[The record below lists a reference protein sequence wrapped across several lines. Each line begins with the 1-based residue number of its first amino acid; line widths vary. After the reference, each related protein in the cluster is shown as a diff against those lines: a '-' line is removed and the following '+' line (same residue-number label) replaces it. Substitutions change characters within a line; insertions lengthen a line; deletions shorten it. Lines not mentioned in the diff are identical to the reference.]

1 MKLLTKEIVKKLKK
15 STYDIIHDKIPNVP
29 IIVKYFSLTGWTWYV
44 YAGDQFQNNET
55 NKSDW
60 HLRAW
65 VEGTENEDGFVLL
78 SELESIRMP
87 GPFDVLGVERDLY
100 FTPCLLSE
108 IPSYQEKFGTY
119 SDELDWNNKSS
130 PLHY

>member
-1 MKLLTKEIVKKLKK
+1 MELLTKEIVKKFKK
-15 STYDIIHDKIPNVP
+15 SPYDIIHNKIPNVP

-65 VEGTENEDGFVLL
+65 VEGIENEDGFVLL

-87 GPFDVLGVERDLY
+87 GPFDVMGVERDLY
-100 FTPCLLSE
+100 FKSCLLSE

-130 PLHY
+130 SLHY

>member
-55 NKSDW
+55 NKI
-60 HLRAW
+60 LIGAGLKAKRTAPLQ
-65 VEGTENEDGFVLL
+65 TYLKNEAPIVL
-78 SELESIRMP
+78 SIKLKIYTLFIIRNP
-87 GPFDVLGVERDLY
+87 ILPRK
-100 FTPCLLSE
+100 
-108 IPSYQEKFGTY
+108 I
-119 SDELDWNNKSS
+119 WNVFR
-130 PLHY
+130 